1 MKLERLIAIVMLLLT
16 REKIGGKQLAELF
29 EVSLRTIYRD
39 IESINRSGIP
49 IVTTPGTKGGIGI
62 MREYK
67 VEKGIFTTN
76 DITAM
81 LMGLGFISNTLS
93 SEETSNTLAKV
104 HSFIPEEQRHEITLK
119 ANQIAID
126 LSSWMGSNLTA
137 KIEMIRSAL
146 DSRRVLSFLYWN
158 RQGEKARRTM
168 EPHRLLFKGN
178 HWYAHGYCRT
188 KKDFRLFKLSR
199 ISDIEIMSDTFEPRV
214 MPTAFSGF
222 ADHMSQKMIDIEL
235 LAHGSVLDR
244 ILDYCSEKDVTLV
257 NDNLYRVHFNFVE
270 DDYGY
275 GILMSFG
282 DKCVCTSPPHVR
294 WELQKRL
301 NQAAKAYQE

>member
-16 REKIGGKQLAELF
+16 REKIGGKQLAEMF

-39 IESINRSGIP
+39 IESINRAGIP
-49 IVTTPGTKGGIGI
+49 IVTTPGTSGGIGI
-62 MREYK
+62 MKEYK
-67 VEKGIFTTN
+67 VEKGIFTTT

-93 SEETSNTLAKV
+93 SEEIANTLAKIQ
-104 HSFIPEEQRHEITLK
+104 SFIPEEQRHEITLK

-126 LSSWMGSNLTA
+126 LSSWMGGDLTA

-158 RQGEKARRTM
+158 RHGEKAPREM

-178 HWYAHGYCRT
+178 HWYVQGYCLT

-199 ISDIEIMSDTFEPRV
+199 ISDIEITPDTFEPRV
-214 MPTAFSGF
+214 IPPAFSDF
-222 ADHMSQKMIDIEL
+222 TDTMSQKMIDIEL
-235 LAHGSVLDR
+235 LVHGSILDR
-244 ILDYCSEKDVTLV
+244 ILDYCSEKDVAPAD
-257 NDNLYRVHFNFVE
+257 DNFYRVHFNFVE

-282 DKCVCTSPPHVR
+282 DKCVCTNSPHVR
-294 WELQKRL
+294 RELHKRL
-301 NQAAKAYQE
+301 SHAIKAYKD

>member
-39 IESINRSGIP
+39 IGSINRSGIP

-93 SEETSNTLAKV
+93 SEETANTLAKV

-119 ANQIAID
+119 ANQITID
-126 LSSWMGSNLTA
+126 LSSWMGSDLTA

-158 RQGEKARRTM
+158 RQGEKTPRKM

-178 HWYAHGYCRT
+178 HWYAHGYCQT

-199 ISDIEIMSDTFEPRV
+199 ISGIEITPGTFESRV
-214 MPTAFSGF
+214 MPPVFSDF
-222 ADHMSQKMIDIEL
+222 TDNMSQKMIDTEL
-235 LAHGSVLDR
+235 LVHSSILDR
-244 ILDYCSEKDVTLV
+244 ILDYCGEKDVALV
-257 NDNLYRVHFNFVE
+257 DENLYRVHFNFVE

-294 WELQKRL
+294 RELHKRL
-301 NQAAKAYQE
+301 CRAIKSYKE